1 MRTKSIY
8 SLFIALFLLLT
19 TAGRAS
25 AIKWSLS
32 NQKPTKEAALQFKAG
47 ESDSLCLSLI
57 DMGADISALQLD
69 IELPKSAT
77 LMADPFLNSEI
88 NSGHTLTLKSLAS
101 TETTQTLR
109 LVLYSAGNSALK
121 STTEP
126 LIYIPVYWSYGAAE
140 ATVKTANSMMTTT
153 ALITSNIKELDE
165 TTLSP
170 MVEKQPIIVS
180 VCGLEQVANEA
191 KDASVNITTIPAEAV
206 GKLEEDYDPKTP
218 RTTPG
223 EYKVIISL
231 KEENKNDY
239 QFETQTFTMVLTDK
253 KKVTISTAPTASP
266 IKQGEPL
273 SASSLTR
280 GAATEKSTPV
290 SGTFQWVN
298 PDLIV
303 SGSGD
308 LSFPVR
314 FYPDNAAYYATQE
327 QTVTVTVTP
336 TYKVTALSSAN
347 GSVQITGGRAD
358 NTYVKDQTL
367 ILTATP
373 DANCR
378 FMGWSDGVNT
388 ATRPVKVSANANYIA
403 NFEPIMHTVTV
414 GEATNGT
421 ISVSDATGTII
432 SSNARQQGTVVQ
444 VSAKANTNYEV
455 ERITVNGQP
464 LVGDKFVLSEA
475 TTVSAT
481 FKEMPDAP
489 KNLTTDVT
497 GGGSIL
503 FYKGETLLLPGA
515 TVTIGD
521 KLTVIALPNSGNT
534 LNGDITVTG
543 ATKGTDGLYT
553 VTGDVVA
560 TASFTAQTFI
570 VSTSSMD
577 AKNVAVAG
585 AEITL
590 DNTAAT
596 YGQSIRITGVTT
608 PENYRFSHLMVNGK
622 KMYVGQSFKV
632 KSDVQVIG
640 VFEPIEDILSDYVLW
655 TKRTLNY
662 TGLGR
667 SLYPVVSSRYR
678 DLGFNV
684 TYRQNG
690 ADVEGLP
697 KEAGTYDVVI
707 SRDKEGRYGSF
718 TKTVNEGLVINPVPV
733 TVTVTEGLAS
743 ANGFPT
749 TRPADAIKSVEILTS
764 GVKIFTLTPPAGNE
778 NYTESTFYWAPD
790 DVDKKE
796 LDFGTLTKATTTVGG
811 SVRVTNGG
819 MSIDANA
826 EGTISIT
833 KGFKV
838 TLEAVPAEN
847 YRFVKWSDDND
858 SISRTFTVSDI
869 EAPKPFFA
877 PKGSLENVTLTST
890 SSTYTGAMPEL
901 SVNSELDGFLLS
913 VYSDVNCTIPADMK
927 DAGTYYVQITR
938 QADADYVAYKEEEVV
953 SYEITKADIP
963 EADRKAPTASAL
975 LAGQKLQESMLEG
988 GSAGI
993 VEGSFAWVAPETV
1006 MSQQDKT
1013 AKARF
1018 IPKDANY
1025 NEFVIDVTIEVKGGT
1040 KSTEVIDPK
1049 PSDPEPS
1056 DPQPS
1061 DPQPSEPDDTE
1072 KPELPEV
1079 KAPVV
1084 TERTPTTAIISWEK
1098 VAGAKSYSLYLY
1110 ASRTSTTY
1118 LKRYDFDEK
1127 GNLKSSSIQFKLE
1140 GLTEG
1145 QSYYIETY
1153 AYNALGVQIAKQ
1165 TLELSGI
1172 PTAIEAI
1179 AQSVIVRGGKGEI
1192 VIEPTAAV
1200 EVQIVTV
1207 TGLLLYAGD
1216 ITELTRI
1223 PAPAGIH
1230 LVLLRQA
1237 DQQAVTKVSVR

>member
-8 SLFIALFLLLT
+8 SLFIALFLLFT

-25 AIKWSLS
+25 AIQWSLS
-32 NQKPTKEAALQFKAG
+32 NQKPMKGAALQFKAG

-57 DMGADISALQLD
+57 DIDMEADISALQFD

-77 LMADPFLNSEI
+77 LMPDPFLNSKVS
-88 NSGHTLTLKSLAS
+88 SGHTLTLKSLNS
-101 TETTQTLR
+101 TKTTQTLR
-109 LVLYSAGNSALK
+109 LVIYSASNSALTF
-121 STTEP
+121 TTEP
-126 LIYIPVYWSYGAAE
+126 LIYIPIYWNYGATE

-153 ALITSNIKELDE
+153 ALVTSQIEELGE
-165 TTLSP
+165 TKLSA

-180 VCGLEQVANEA
+180 VGGLEQVANKEQN
-191 KDASVNITTIPAEAV
+191 ASVNITTIPADAAD
-206 GKLEEDYDPKTP
+206 KLDDDYSSET
-218 RTTPG
+218 RTDTG

-231 KEENKNDY
+231 LDAYKDDY

-253 KKVTISTAPTASP
+253 KEVSISTAPKASQ

-273 SASSLTR
+273 SASSLTE
-280 GAATEKSTPV
+280 GVATEESTPV

-308 LSFPVR
+308 DLSFPVR
-314 FYPDNAAYYATQE
+314 FYPDNAAYYATNE
-327 QTVTVTVTP
+327 TTVNVTVTP
-336 TYKVTALSSAN
+336 TFKVTALSSAN

-378 FMGWSDGVNT
+378 FIGWSDGDNN
-388 ATRPVKVSANANYIA
+388 ATRTVPVRANANYIA

-421 ISVSDATGTII
+421 ISLSDATGTII
-432 SSNARQQGTVVQ
+432 SGSLRQQGTVVQ
-444 VSAKANTNYEV
+444 VAATPNKNYEV
-455 ERITVNGQP
+455 ERVTVGGQAII
-464 LVGDKFVLSEA
+464 GDKFVLSEP

-489 KNLTTDVT
+489 KNLTTHVT

-521 KLTVIALPNSGNT
+521 KLAVIARPNSGNI
-534 LNGDITVTG
+534 LKGDIVVEG
-543 ATKGTDGLYT
+543 ATQGTDGLYT
-553 VTGDVVA
+553 VTNDVEVK
-560 TASFTAQTFI
+560 ASFTAQTFT
-570 VSTSSMD
+570 VSTSSVST
-577 AKNVAVAG
+577 KNDPVEG
-585 AEITL
+585 ATITL
-590 DNTAAT
+590 DQTTAE
-596 YGQSIRITGVTT
+596 YDQSVRINGVTT

-632 KSDVQVIG
+632 KSDVQVVG

-707 SRDKEGRYGSF
+707 TREEDGRYRSF
-718 TKTVNEGLVINPVPV
+718 TKTIEGGLVINPVPV

-749 TRPADAIKSVEILTS
+749 TRPADAIKSVETLTS

-826 EGTISIT
+826 DGTIYIT

-869 EAPKPFFA
+869 EAPQPIFA
-877 PKGSLENVTLTST
+877 SKSSLENVTLTST

-1025 NEFVIDVTIEVKGGT
+1025 NEFLIDVTIEVKGGT

-1049 PSDPEPS
+1049 PSEPEPS
-1056 DPQPS
+1056 EPE
-1061 DPQPSEPDDTE
+1061 PSEPGDTE

-1127 GNLKSSSIQFKLE
+1127 GNLKSTSIQFKLE

-1145 QSYYIETY
+1145 QGYYIETY
-1153 AYNALGVQIAKQ
+1153 AYNALGIQIAKQ

-1172 PTAIEAI
+1172 PTAIKAI
-1179 AQSVIVRGGKGEI
+1179 AERVTVRGGKGEI

-1207 TGLLLYAGD
+1207 TGRLLYAGD
-1216 ITELTRI
+1216 ITESTRI

-1237 DQQAVTKVSVR
+1237 DQQAVAKVSVR

>member
-25 AIKWSLS
+25 AIQWLLS

-57 DMGADISALQLD
+57 GMGADISALQLD

-77 LMADPFLNSEI
+77 LMADPFLNSKI
-88 NSGHTLTLKSLAS
+88 NNGHTLTLKSLAS
-101 TETTQTLR
+101 TETTQMLR
-109 LVLYSAGNSALK
+109 LVIYSASNSALTAT
-121 STTEP
+121 SEP
-126 LIYIPVYWSYGAAE
+126 LIYIPVYWSYDAKK

-153 ALITSNIKELDE
+153 ALGTSDIDELGE
-165 TTLSP
+165 TTLTAL
-170 MVEKQPIIVS
+170 VEKKQIIVS
-180 VCGLEQVANEA
+180 VSGLEQVANKEEN
-191 KDASVNITTIPAEAV
+191 ASVNITTIPADAADILKV
-206 GKLEEDYDPKTP
+206 DYSSET
-218 RTTPG
+218 RTAIGNYQVT
-223 EYKVIISL
+223 ISL
-231 KEENKNDY
+231 PDAYKNDY
-239 QFETQTFTMVLTDK
+239 QFDTQIFTMVLTNK
-253 KKVTISTAPTASP
+253 KKVTISPALTASP

-273 SASSLTR
+273 SASSLT
-280 GAATEKSTPV
+280 GGEATEKSTPV

-336 TYKVTALSSAN
+336 TYKVTALASAN
-347 GSVQITGGRAD
+347 GSVQIVGGRAD
-358 NTYVKDQTL
+358 NTYVDNQTL
-367 ILTATP
+367 TLTATP
-373 DANCR
+373 DANCK
-378 FMGWSDGVNT
+378 FMGWSDGDNN
-388 ATRPVKVSANANYIA
+388 ATRTVEVRANANYIA

-414 GEATNGT
+414 DEATNGT
-421 ISVSDATGTII
+421 ISLSDATGTII
-432 SSNARQQGTVVQ
+432 SGSSRQKGTVVQ
-444 VSAKANTNYEV
+444 VAATPNKNYEV
-455 ERITVNGQP
+455 ERITVGGQAII
-464 LVGDKFVLSEA
+464 GDKFVLSEA

-553 VTGDVVA
+553 VTGDVEA
-560 TASFTAQTFI
+560 TASFQAQTFT
-570 VSTSSMD
+570 VFPSYVD
-577 AKNVAVAG
+577 AKNEAVAG

-590 DNTAAT
+590 DKTTAK
-596 YGQSIRITGVTT
+596 YDEGVRIKDVTT
-608 PENYRFSHLMVNGK
+608 PENYRLSHLMVNGK
-622 KMYVGQSFKV
+622 KMYVGDSFKV
-632 KSDVQVIG
+632 KSDVQVVG
-640 VFEPIEDILSDYVLW
+640 VFEPIEDILPDYVLW
-655 TKRTLNY
+655 TKKTLNY

-690 ADVEGLP
+690 ADVVGLP

-707 SRDKEGRYGSF
+707 SRGKDGRYGSF
-718 TKTVNEGLVINPVPV
+718 TKTIKEGLVINPVPV
-733 TVTVTEGLAS
+733 TVTEG
-743 ANGFPT
+743 PT
-749 TRPADAIKSVEILTS
+749 TNRAYPLTRPDDATWSVNTLES
-764 GVKIFTLTPPAGNE
+764 NSDVKIFTLTPPADNG
-778 NYTESTFYWAPD
+778 NYTSSTFYWAPD
-790 DVDKKE
+790 NIDKISF
-796 LDFGTLTKATTTVGG
+796 DFGTLTKATATVGG

-819 MSIDANA
+819 MSIDANTD
-826 EGTISIT
+826 GTISIP
-833 KGFKV
+833 KGFFV
-838 TLEAVPAEN
+838 TLEAVPAED
-847 YRFVKWSDDND
+847 YHFVEWSDGIKT
-858 SISRTFTVSDI
+858 ISRPFEVSDI
-869 EAPKPFFA
+869 EAPKPIFA
-877 PKGSLENVTLTST
+877 EKNSLENVTLTST
-890 SSTYTGAMPEL
+890 SSPYTGTMPTL
-901 SVNSELDGFLLS
+901 SVNSELEGFLLS
-913 VYSDVNCTIPADMK
+913 VYSNKGRTIPADMK

-938 QADADYVAYKEEEVV
+938 QADADYVAYTKVV
-953 SYEITKADIP
+953 RYEITKADVP

-975 LAGQKLQESMLEG
+975 LAGQKLRESALEG

-993 VEGSFAWVAPETV
+993 VAGSFAWVAPETV
-1006 MSQQDKT
+1006 VSQQNKT
-1013 AKARF
+1013 AKAKF
-1018 IPKDANY
+1018 TPTDANY

-1040 KSTEVIDPK
+1040 KSTEVIDPQ
-1049 PSDPEPS
+1049 PSEPE
-1056 DPQPS
+1056 PS

-1079 KAPVV
+1079 KTPVV

-1098 VAGAKSYSLYLY
+1098 VDGAKSYSLYLY

-1127 GNLKSSSIQFKLE
+1127 GNLKSTAIQFKLE
-1140 GLTEG
+1140 DLTEG

-1165 TLELSGI
+1165 TLELSGT

-1179 AQSVIVRGGKGEI
+1179 AECVTVRGGKGQI
-1192 VIEPTAAV
+1192 VIEPTTAV
-1200 EVQIVTV
+1200 EVQVITV
-1207 TGLLLYAGD
+1207 TGRLLYAGD
-1216 ITELTRI
+1216 ITDLTRI

>member
-8 SLFIALFLLLT
+8 SLFIALFLLFT

-25 AIKWSLS
+25 AIQWSLS
-32 NQKPTKEAALQFKAG
+32 NQKPMKGAALQFKAG

-57 DMGADISALQLD
+57 NMGQDISALQFD

-77 LMADPFLNSEI
+77 LMADPFLNSKVS
-88 NSGHTLTLKSLAS
+88 SGHILAMKSLAS
-101 TETTQTLR
+101 SDTSQILR

-121 STTEP
+121 FTTGP
-126 LIYIPVYWSYGAAE
+126 LIYIPVYWSYGATAD
-140 ATVKTANSMMTTT
+140 TVKTANSMMTTT
-153 ALITSNIKELDE
+153 ALVTSQIEELGE
-165 TTLSP
+165 TKLSA

-180 VCGLEQVANEA
+180 VGGLEQVANKEQN
-191 KDASVNITTIPAEAV
+191 ASVNITTIPDKAV
-206 GKLEEDYDPKTP
+206 GKLKVDYDPETP
-218 RTTPG
+218 RTAIG

-231 KEENKNDY
+231 DDSKEGYDNY

-273 SASSLTR
+273 SASSLAD
-280 GAATEKSTPV
+280 GVATEESTPV

-303 SGSGD
+303 SGSGP

-314 FYPDNAAYYATQE
+314 FYPDNAAYYATNE
-327 QTVTVTVTP
+327 TTVNVTVIP
-336 TYKVTALSSAN
+336 TFKVTALSSAN

-367 ILTATP
+367 TLTATP

-378 FMGWSDGVNT
+378 FMGWSDGNFDP
-388 ATRPVKVSANANYIA
+388 TRTVSVTENANYIA

-421 ISVSDATGTII
+421 ISLSDATGTII
-432 SSNARQQGTVVQ
+432 SGSSRQQGTVVQ
-444 VSAKANTNYEV
+444 VAATPNKNYEV
-455 ERITVNGQP
+455 ERVTVGGQAII
-464 LVGDKFVLSEA
+464 GDKFVLSEA

-489 KNLTTDVT
+489 KNLTTHVT

-521 KLTVIALPNSGNT
+521 KLAVIARPNSGNI
-534 LNGDITVTG
+534 LKGDIVVKG
-543 ATKGTDGLYT
+543 ATQGTDGLYT
-553 VTGDVVA
+553 VTNDVEVK
-560 TASFTAQTFI
+560 ASFTAQTFT
-570 VSTSSMD
+570 VSTSSVST
-577 AKNVAVAG
+577 KNDPVKG
-585 AEITL
+585 ATITL
-590 DNTAAT
+590 DQTTAE
-596 YGQSIRITGVTT
+596 YGQSVRINGVTT
-608 PENYRFSHLMVNGK
+608 PEDYRFSHLMVNGK
-622 KMYVGQSFKV
+622 KMYVGQSFTV
-632 KSDVQVIG
+632 KSDVQVVG

-707 SRDKEGRYGSF
+707 TREEDGRYRSF
-718 TKTVNEGLVINPVPV
+718 TKTIEGGLVINPVPV

-764 GVKIFTLTPPAGNE
+764 RVKIFTLTPPAGNE

-826 EGTISIT
+826 DGTISIT
-833 KGFKV
+833 EGFKV

-847 YRFVKWSDDND
+847 YRFVKWSDG
-858 SISRTFTVSDI
+858 IETVSRPFDVSDI

-877 PKGSLENVTLTST
+877 PKGSLGNVTLTST

-963 EADRKAPTASAL
+963 EAYRKAPTASAL

-1025 NEFVIDVTIEVKGGT
+1025 NEFLIDVTIEVKGGT

-1049 PSDPEPS
+1049 PSEPEPS
-1056 DPQPS
+1056 EPE
-1061 DPQPSEPDDTE
+1061 PSEPGDTE

-1127 GNLKSSSIQFKLE
+1127 GNLKSTSIQFKLE

-1145 QSYYIETY
+1145 QGYYIETY
-1153 AYNALGVQIAKQ
+1153 AYNALGIQIAKQ

-1172 PTAIEAI
+1172 PTAIKAI
-1179 AQSVIVRGGKGEI
+1179 AERVTVRGGKGEI

-1207 TGLLLYAGD
+1207 TGRLLYAGD
-1216 ITELTRI
+1216 ITESTRI

>member
-367 ILTATP
+367 TLTATP

-432 SSNARQQGTVVQ
+432 SDNARQQGTVVQ

-521 KLTVIALPNSGNT
+521 KLTVIALPNSGNF

-553 VTGDVVA
+553 VTGDVLA
-560 TASFTAQTFI
+560 TASFQAQTFI
-570 VSTSSMD
+570 VSTSYVD

-585 AEITL
+585 ATITL
-590 DNTAAT
+590 DKTTAK
-596 YGQSIRITGVTT
+596 YDEGVRIKDVTT
-608 PENYRFSHLMVNGK
+608 PENYRLSHLMVNGK
-622 KMYVGQSFKV
+622 KMYVGDSFKV
-632 KSDVQVIG
+632 KSDVQVVG
-640 VFEPIEDILSDYVLW
+640 VFEPIEDILPDYVLW
-655 TKRTLNY
+655 TKKTLNY

-690 ADVEGLP
+690 ADVVGLP

-707 SRDKEGRYGSF
+707 SRGKDGRYGSF
-718 TKTVNEGLVINPVPV
+718 TKTIKEGLVINPVPV
-733 TVTVTEGLAS
+733 TVTEG
-743 ANGFPT
+743 PT
-749 TRPADAIKSVEILTS
+749 TNRAYPLTRPDDATWSVNTLES
-764 GVKIFTLTPPAGNE
+764 NSDVKIFTLTPPADNG
-778 NYTESTFYWAPD
+778 NYTSSTFYWAPD
-790 DVDKKE
+790 NIDKISF
-796 LDFGTLTKATTTVGG
+796 DFGTLTKATATVGG

-819 MSIDANA
+819 MSIDANTD
-826 EGTISIT
+826 GTISIP
-833 KGFKV
+833 KGFFV
-838 TLEAVPAEN
+838 TLEAVPDED
-847 YRFVKWSDDND
+847 YHFVEWSDGIKT
-858 SISRTFTVSDI
+858 ISRPFEVSGS
-869 EAPKPFFA
+869 EAPKPIFA
-877 PKGSLENVTLTST
+877 EKNSLENVTLTST
-890 SSTYTGAMPEL
+890 SSPYTGTMPTL
-901 SVNSELDGFLLS
+901 SVNSELEGFLLS
-913 VYSDVNCTIPADMK
+913 VYSDDACTIPADMK
-927 DAGTYYVQITR
+927 NAGTYYVQITR
-938 QADADYVAYKEEEVV
+938 QADADYVAYEKFVT
-953 SYEITKADIP
+953 YEITKADVP

-975 LAGQKLQESMLEG
+975 LAGQKLQESALEG
-988 GSAGI
+988 GRAGI
-993 VEGSFAWVAPETV
+993 VAGSFAWVAPETV
-1006 MSQQDKT
+1006 VSQQDKT

-1040 KSTEVIDPK
+1040 KSTEVIDPQ
-1049 PSDPEPS
+1049 PSEPE
-1056 DPQPS
+1056 PS

-1127 GNLKSSSIQFKLE
+1127 GNLKSTSIQFKLE

-1207 TGLLLYAGD
+1207 TGRLLYAGD
-1216 ITELTRI
+1216 IAESIRI